1 MTDKNKWLILLGL
14 VFIITAALVLSGWR
28 IWKHHRSRI
37 GEIIPAEKIPQL
49 QASLDQ
55 NPRSIFIYD
64 PDTSYRFKPNY
75 RGTRYDSPS
84 LLHATNSLGLL
95 GKAEV
100 DPDPGVAKIIF
111 LGDSVTYGSYVPL
124 EKVFVSRMKVEA
136 GEEFQLLN
144 AGCPGWSTYQ
154 ELTDYQHH
162 LAGISTEAVVVVF
175 CLNDLL
181 QFEWVWRDNK
191 SFQLSAEVKSIG
203 GLFQSRFTALALK
216 RVREYFRGQHGLE
229 PLARLN
235 NTCLTAYIPPAWE
248 NYLQLNLPLLR
259 KIAREHNLIIVPIP
273 ARAQLKALNRGE
285 KKEEILYPQEQ
296 LRTLC
301 RHYSIQFI
309 DPLPAFKKAGDG
321 YDISLF
327 LPLNKGE
334 LHLSAAGHR
343 RLAEFLWP
351 EIARQLVPEATNRPA
366 PA

>member
-14 VFIITAALVLSGWR
+14 VLSVAAVLGFSGWR
-28 IWKHHRSRI
+28 VWQNHQSGI
-37 GEIIPAEKIPQL
+37 GEALPAEKIPRL
-49 QASLDQ
+49 KESLDQ

-64 PDTSYRFKPNY
+64 HDTSYRLKPDFQ
-75 RGTRYDSPS
+75 GTRHDSPS
-84 LLHATNSLGLL
+84 LPHATNSLGLL
-95 GKAEV
+95 GEAEV
-100 DPDPGVAKIIF
+100 GPDPGVAKIIF

-124 EKVFVSRMKVEA
+124 EKVFVSRMQEEA
-136 GEEFQLLN
+136 GSGFQLLN

-162 LAGISTEAVVVVF
+162 LTGISTEAVVVVF

-216 RVREYFRGQHGLE
+216 RARDYFRGQPGLE

-248 NYLQLNLPLLR
+248 NYLQLNLPPLR
-259 KIAREHNLIIVPIP
+259 EIARDHNLIMVPIP
-273 ARAQLKALNRGE
+273 ARAQLKALNQGGKR
-285 KKEEILYPQEQ
+285 EEILYPQEQ
-296 LRTLC
+296 LRAIC
-301 RHYSIQFI
+301 RHYSIPFI
-309 DPLPAFKKAGDG
+309 DPLPAFKKDGGG

-351 EIARQLVPEATNRPA
+351 EIARQLLL
-366 PA
+366 